1 MGCVTSKAT
10 QTHDDSVKPDI
21 HNIIPTVRPPTSVTM
36 LFKGWLR
43 PAALTHAYLT
53 VQASEIQ
60 APTKPPVVM
69 KGRAA
74 IAAEAATP
82 AADVVIPDIP
92 KSESVLRL
100 LGMSFQ
106 TADSRALAM
115 TLAAKR
121 VNFSLTCRDCH
132 QGQSAL

>member
-1 MGCVTSKAT
+1 MLSKGRLGPALICV
-10 QTHDDSVKPDI
+10 
-21 HNIIPTVRPPTSVTM
+21 
-36 LFKGWLR
+36 
-43 PAALTHAYLT
+43 YLA
-53 VQASEIQ
+53 VQASEMQ

-100 LGMSFQ
+100 LGMC
-106 TADSRALAM
+106 
-115 TLAAKR
+115 
-121 VNFSLTCRDCH
+121 V
-132 QGQSAL
+132 